1 MQIVFFVETS
11 SQTGMNIELLK
22 ILGAALASR
31 QRFLEIGP
39 SLMNV
44 HNISTV
50 DLAASIAAANECIDS
65 IASTLHSCLGGGTEL
80 FSPKKFHL
88 CCSMQQQVYFE
99 FSVRRKMRRVKE
111 EDSGGKD
118 TPSRSTTTMKTT
130 HQKISVFLR
139 RRILTFLPIFEDERS
154 WLDDEWLRP
163 FRVGGRFGTT
173 APADSLR
180 LDESQDQLQAE
191 AEKKRVA
198 AHVARVAA
206 AEKKGGGVGQEEQRQ
221 KKRCC
226 IS

>member
-180 LDESQDQLQAE
+180 
-191 AEKKRVA
+191 
-198 AHVARVAA
+198 RVAA